1 MGHSALRSAGSDVS
15 IISTDIQ
22 GLGRFEVLSRLVD
35 RAIEDYLP
43 ASAAQLKSLVEE
55 RTGEEFLERPVDVS
69 TLLVVLASFYP
80 DNPR

>member
-1 MGHSALRSAGSDVS
+1 MS

>member
-1 MGHSALRSAGSDVS
+1 VA
-15 IISTDIQ
+15 IISTDVQ
-22 GLGRFEVLSRLVD
+22 GLGHFEVPARLVD

-43 ASAAQLKSLVEE
+43 ASAAQLKTLVEE
-55 RTGEEFLERPVDVS
+55 RTGEEFLERPVDVA